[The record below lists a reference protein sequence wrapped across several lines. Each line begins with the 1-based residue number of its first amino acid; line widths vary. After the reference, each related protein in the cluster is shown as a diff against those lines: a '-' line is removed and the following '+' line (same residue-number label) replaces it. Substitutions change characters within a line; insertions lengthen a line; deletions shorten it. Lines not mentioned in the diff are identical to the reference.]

1 MVLFHKFFTAKTF
14 FRIADPVLPFA
25 VIAWIVTFA
34 VAIYFALVA
43 SPPDYQQGEAVRMMY
58 VHVPAAWMALG
69 IYCFM
74 ALANASGFI
83 WKNPFSFIL
92 STSAAPIGACF
103 CFLCLVTGSLWG
115 KPIWGTWWVWD
126 ARLTSMLILF
136 FFYIGYLVLYHTYD
150 QKEKGEK
157 AAALLSLVGIVNIP
171 IIKFSVNWWNTLHQP
186 ASLLRKGGI
195 AIAPQ
200 MLAPL
205 LLMFASYLL
214 FFIVLLTIRAKT
226 ETLSRKLEHKQL
238 RQMV

>member
-1 MVLFHKFFTAKTF
+1 MPSFHQFFTARNF
-14 FRIADPVLPFA
+14 FRYADPALPFM
-25 VIAWIVTFA
+25 IFAWVVLFA
-34 VAIYFALVA
+34 TAIYFALVA

-69 IYCFM
+69 VYCFI

-92 STSAAPIGACF
+92 ATAAAPLGACF

-136 FFYIGYLVLYHTYD
+136 FFYLGYIVLYLTYD
-150 QKEKGEK
+150 QREKGEK
-157 AAALLSLVGIVNIP
+157 AAALLSLVGIINIP
-171 IIKFSVNWWNTLHQP
+171 IIKFSVDWWNTLHQP
-186 ASLLRKGGI
+186 ASIIRSGGV

-200 MLAPL
+200 MLTPL
-205 LLMFASYLL
+205 MLMFASYLL
-214 FFIVLLTIRAKT
+214 FFIVIVIIRTKT
-226 ETLSRKLEHKQL
+226 EILRRKLERTQIQKML
-238 RQMV
+238 